1 MESAVTGEY
10 TMAYF
15 TDRCGK
21 TCEVTRLMG
30 HPMGLNMFEHRW
42 YTKCLNITQL
52 TWSWGQCVNGVETE
66 RAVSQR

>member
-1 MESAVTGEY
+1 MDSAVTGEY

-30 HPMGLNMFEHRW
+30 HPMGLPCGLKIGHDGE
-42 YTKCLNITQL
+42 CAPIELPTQTIGEARDSHWL
-52 TWSWGQCVNGVETE
+52 EP
-66 RAVSQR
+66 